1 MSADSVSNTRL
12 SLLARLQQQPDDQG
26 AWAEFVDRYAPR
38 ILGWCRQRQLQD
50 ADARDVTQNVLL
62 KLAAKMRS
70 FRYDASGSFRA
81 WLKTVTHHA
90 WSDYVTARQRPGL
103 GSGSPQVEE
112 LLREVTAGEELS
124 AHLKDE
130 FDQEVLEESRL
141 RVQGRVDARTWEA
154 FRLTALEGRSGAEAA
169 AELGMTVAAVF
180 KAKSRVLKMLQDE
193 VRELEGSVTQ

>member
-12 SLLARLQQQPDDQG
+12 SLLARLRDQPEDQG
-26 AWAEFVDRYAPR
+26 AWSEFVDRYAPR
-38 ILGWCRQRQLQD
+38 IYGWCRQRHLQD

-62 KLAAKMRS
+62 KLAAKMRT
-70 FRYDASGSFRA
+70 FQYDASGSFRA

-90 WSDYVTARQRPGL
+90 WSDYVTGRQRPGL

-112 LLREVTAGEELS
+112 LLQHVTAGEELA

-130 FDQEVLEESRL
+130 FDLEVLEESRL

-154 FRLTALEGRSGAEAA
+154 FRLTALEGRSGADAA
-169 AELGMTVAAVF
+169 AELNMTVAALF

-193 VRELEGSVTQ
+193 VRQLEGSVNQ

>member
-1 MSADSVSNTRL
+1 MSADSVSTTRL
-12 SLLARLQQQPDDQG
+12 SLLVRLRQQPEDQG
-26 AWAEFVDRYAPR
+26 AWSEFVDRYAPR
-38 ILGWCRQRQLQD
+38 IYGWCRQRQLQD

-70 FRYDASGSFRA
+70 FHYDSSGSFRA

-90 WSDYVTARQRPGL
+90 WSDYVTGRQRPGL
-103 GSGSPQVEE
+103 GSGSAEVEE
-112 LLREVTAGEELS
+112 LLQQVTAGEELA

-130 FDQEVLEESRL
+130 FDQELLEESRL

-154 FRLTALEGRSGAEAA
+154 FRLTALESRSGAEVA

-193 VRELEGSVTQ
+193 VRQLEGSVTQ

>member
-12 SLLARLQQQPDDQG
+12 TLLARLREQPEDKG
-26 AWAEFVDRYAPR
+26 AWTEFVDRYAPR
-38 ILGWCRQRQLQD
+38 IYDWCRQRHLQD

-70 FRYDASGSFRA
+70 FQYDPSGSFRA

-90 WSDYVTARQRPGL
+90 WSDYVTGRQRPGL
-103 GSGSPQVEE
+103 GSGSREVED
-112 LLREVTAGEELS
+112 LLQQVTAGEELS

-130 FDQEVLEESRL
+130 FDHELLEESRL

-154 FRLTALEGRSGAEAA
+154 FRRTALENGSGAEVA
-169 AELGMTVAAVF
+169 AELSMTVAAVF

-193 VRELEGSVTQ
+193 VRQLEGSVNQ